1 MIVRL
6 NLTLVAA
13 SQRNADNLLEAL
25 QFHLPAP
32 RLESGCLEC
41 YAWLGPDLTVHYV
54 EDWATEADVRRRLLS
69 DRFTSILSVVESAVD
84 ADVRFD
90 FVSNTRGLEYIIEV
104 REQTT

>member
-1 MIVRL
+1 M
-6 NLTLVAA
+6 N
-13 SQRNADNLLEAL
+13 S
-25 QFHLPAP
+25 
-32 RLESGCLEC
+32 
-41 YAWLGPDLTVHYV
+41 V

-90 FVSNTRGLEYIIEV
+90 FVSSTRGLEYIVEV